1 MALKVPFKEFHRTLS
16 YILVHLLKL
25 HICMADKIPVFDGHN
40 DTLLNLLEQH
50 RGQGRSFFESSAI
63 GHIDLPR
70 ARAGGLIGGFFA
82 MFTPPPEA
90 GKKPETGSDP
100 ALLEAYF
107 QRARQPVDPHHA
119 LSKTFGM
126 ARIMYQIEAASDG
139 QAAVVRSLGG
149 LQQAIEAG
157 TLAMIFHI
165 EGAEAI
171 DEGLDALYVLYEA
184 GLRSIGPV
192 WSRPNVFANGVPFDF
207 PGSPDQGAGLTEA
220 GVNLVR
226 TCNALG
232 IVIDLSHLNEK
243 GFWDV
248 ERYST
253 HPLVATHSCVHAISP
268 SPRNLTDK
276 QLDAIAASG
285 GMVGV
290 NYHVGFLRED
300 GQVNPDTPL
309 EDLAGHI
316 DYMVDRMG
324 IDHVGLGSDFDG
336 ATVPN
341 ELGDVAG
348 LPRLMDVLRSRGYD
362 DAALRKIGS
371 ENWMRLLAATWPD

>member
-1 MALKVPFKEFHRTLS
+1 MLS
-16 YILVHLLKL
+16 YIPVHPLIAR
-25 HICMADKIPVFDGHN
+25 ICMAENIPVFDGHN

-50 RGQGRSFFESSAI
+50 RGQGRSFFESSSI

-82 MFTPPPEA
+82 MFTPPSNV
-90 GKKPETGSDP
+90 GDKPATGSDP
-100 ALLEAYF
+100 ALLEAYLEK
-107 QRARQPVDPHHA
+107 ARQPVDPHHA

-126 ARIMYQIEAASDG
+126 ARIMYQIEADSDG
-139 QAAVVRSLGG
+139 QVALVRTLDA
-149 LQQAIEAG
+149 LHEAIEAG
-157 TLAMIFHI
+157 ALAMIFHI

-207 PGSPDQGAGLTEA
+207 PGSPDQGDGLTEA

-226 TCNALG
+226 TCNTLG
-232 IVIDLSHLNEK
+232 IMVDLSHLNEK

-253 HPLVATHSCVHAISP
+253 HPLVATHSCVHALSS

-300 GQVNPDTPL
+300 GKVNPDTPL
-309 EDLAGHI
+309 EDLARHI

-341 ELGDVAG
+341 ALGDVAG
-348 LPRLMDVLRSRGYD
+348 LPRLMALLRSRGYGD
-362 DAALRKIGS
+362 DALRKIGS
-371 ENWMRLLAATWPD
+371 ENWMRVLAATWAG